1 VIFLIVL
8 PAVLLLTGLGID
20 LGCAYVTKTTLSK
33 AVDSAALAAMRN
45 INQGQAQAQAIA
57 QSAFNVNYLSA
68 AGPDANPPVLNVS
81 ITTNGNNNTII
92 NVTATAT
99 IDTFFLRMLPPFQTL
114 TVSSTAQATRPQLIM
129 SLVLDRSGSMN
140 LNGGAQAL
148 PPAVES
154 FLTYFDDAT
163 DEVAEVSF
171 STLATVDVSITNNF
185 TTPISAAVNG
195 MSFGGATF
203 SQAAL
208 TDGQNQIDSVPVA
221 NGATVIKTAVFFT
234 DGWANTIQNTLN
246 CPPSTSLDFGGCAP
260 PEAAVGWCSGYNFF
274 NPATGNTVNCGASQ
288 FPSQQS
294 GTNETINQANIA
306 NEAIYRTEQV
316 ALAMQNEGIVVYSIG
331 LGDKISET
339 FLQEVANDPASPTYN
354 SNLPEGEAVFAPTAS
369 DLDSVFQTIAAK
381 ILLRL
386 SQ

>member
-1 VIFLIVL
+1 
-8 PAVLLLTGLGID
+8 
-20 LGCAYVTKTTLSK
+20 
-33 AVDSAALAAMRN
+33 
-45 INQGQAQAQAIA
+45 
-57 QSAFNVNYLSA
+57 
-68 AGPDANPPVLNVS
+68 VLNIS
-81 ITTNGNNNTII
+81 ITTNATNNTVIS
-92 NVTATAT
+92 VTATAT
-99 IDTFFLRMLPPFQTL
+99 IDTFFLKMLSPYQTL
-114 TVSSTAQATRPQLIM
+114 SVSSSAQATRPQLIM

-148 PPAVES
+148 APAVDS

-163 DEVAEVSF
+163 DEVADVSF
-171 STLATVDVSITNNF
+171 STLATVDVSIGNNF
-185 TTPISAAVNG
+185 TTPITTAVNA
-195 MSFGGATF
+195 MSFGGSTF

-208 TDGQNQIDSVPVA
+208 TDGQNQIDSVAVA

-234 DGWANTIQNTLN
+234 DGWANTVQDTLN
-246 CPPSTSLDFGGCAP
+246 CPPATLLDFGGCAP
-260 PEAAVGWCSGYNFF
+260 PEAAAGWCSGYYFYD
-274 NPATGNTVNCGASQ
+274 PTTGNSTSCGASQ

-294 GTNETINQANIA
+294 GTNVTINQANIA

-331 LGDKISET
+331 LGDKISQT